1 MQQVLMNL
9 CMNAA
14 HAMEAQGGVLKI
26 NLSKVTV
33 NKADGG
39 RDSEVAAGNYGA
51 LTVSDTGHG
60 MGPWVQARIFDPYFT
75 TKEPG
80 KGTGLGLSV
89 VHGIVRSHGGA
100 IQVFSEVGKG
110 TTFKVF
116 LPQAK
121 GVEVARPKTARG
133 LPRGTEKI
141 LLVDDE
147 AGLAELGKRMLGL
160 QGYQVEART
169 SPVAA
174 LEVFRANPE
183 KFDAVITDMT
193 MPQLTGL
200 SLARE
205 ILAIRPE
212 IPIILCTGFSDQANE
227 EKARSAGIRAFLF
240 KPLIMQDLATAVREV
255 LDGPTDGKPPEQ
267 QPL

>member
-1 MQQVLMNL
+1 M
-9 CMNAA
+9 
-14 HAMEAQGGVLKI
+14 
-26 NLSKVTV
+26 
-33 NKADGG
+33 
-39 RDSEVAAGNYGA
+39 AAGIPGWRSGNYVA

-60 MGPWVQARIFDPYFT
+60 MEPWVQARIFDPYFT
-75 TKEPG
+75 TKGPG

-100 IQVFSEVGKG
+100 VQVFSEVGKG

-116 LPQAK
+116 LPRAE
-121 GVEVARPKTARG
+121 GVEAARPTTARV

-160 QGYQVEART
+160 LGYQVEART

-174 LEVFRANPE
+174 LEVFRANPD

-193 MPQLTGL
+193 MPQLTGW

-227 EKARSAGIRAFLF
+227 EKARSAGIRTFLF
-240 KPLIMQDLATAVREV
+240 KPLVMQDLATAVREA
-255 LDGPTDGKPPEQ
+255 LDGPAGGKPPEQ
-267 QPL
+267 GQL